1 MVLELAYAAL
11 SRALPSDYWLRLV
24 FAVVGAVILRTL
36 SQGRKTTRERN
47 LNARVILVTV
57 AWPELPSTFQTFT
70 VKFVG
75 PGWLHTARANST
87 SGVGETRSAYNR
99 TVSGTNLVTTCGYNH
114 RTPTLYHLQSEHFC
128 RTM

>member
-11 SRALPSDYWLRLV
+11 SSALPSEYWLRLV
-24 FAVVGAVILRTL
+24 FAGVGAIILRTL

-70 VKFVG
+70 VEFAG
-75 PGWLHTARANST
+75 SGWFHTARVNSA
-87 SGVGETRSAYNR
+87 SRIGQTRSAYNR
-99 TVSGTNLVTTCGYNH
+99 TVSGTNLVATCGHNH
-114 RTPTLYHLQSEHFC
+114 
-128 RTM
+128 